1 MNSFFS
7 NHCKNIS
14 LIIFFG
20 FATIAINSI
29 LLKDNSLSHMFQQTW
44 ATKLT
49 NTSNINLENQ
59 SKDNIIVRASGHF
72 ANNQLKDGTGQWI
85 QGGLWNLKIK
95 TINVDSISNTEN
107 TGTPNMKAIFNA
119 NFTMIKPDGSLSHNH
134 NINNFTSNNVIFAGN
149 DIIITGIAD
158 IHSNIGLEFKQ
169 VPLTVHLM
177 GKKVLGLMIN
187 VKKTN
192 GHFASPNEMFGTL
205 ISGIGLDSK
214 SNNNDNNTK
223 SMNMNSMSMSMTKK

>member
-7 NHCKNIS
+7 SYYKGIS
-14 LIIFFG
+14 LVIFFG
-20 FATIAINSI
+20 FATIAINSM
-29 LLKDNSLSHMFQQTW
+29 LFKDNSISHIFQLTLASKLS
-44 ATKLT
+44 
-49 NTSNINLENQ
+49 NTSDINLKNQ
-59 SKDNIIVRASGHF
+59 SKENIIVEAAGHF
-72 ANNQLKDGTGQWI
+72 ANNQLKDGTVQWI

-95 TINVDSISNTEN
+95 TVNEDNTSNTEN
-107 TGTPNMKAIFNA
+107 TGSPNMKAIFSA